1 MRASPAAA
9 AVILAIAACGS
20 SSAASPTSSTAPVAT
35 TPASPTSSTATTA
48 TTPASPTSSTATVAA
63 TPGAAACGPSS
74 ERTLLS
80 NRQARVY
87 ASTGFVYGCA
97 TGAGR
102 TYRLGSLTDCM
113 RSARAAPI
121 RLAGRIVAYGLQ
133 RCGVDTGSS
142 QVLVQRLSDGRQLRT
157 LSTTTGPAAPESY
170 VQVASLVVRADGAVA
185 WIGIAHSIVRRT
197 QDIEVHRADRRGET
211 ELDSGPA
218 VVPGSLRLMG
228 STLTWRH
235 GAATRT
241 ANLL

>member
-35 TPASPTSSTATTA
+35 TA
-48 TTPASPTSSTATVAA
+48 
-63 TPGAAACGPSS
+63 GAAACGPSS
-74 ERTLLS
+74 GQTLLS

-87 ASTGFVYGCA
+87 ASGGFVYGCA

-102 TYRLGSLTDCM
+102 SYRLGSVTNCM

-121 RLAGRIVAYGLQ
+121 RLAGGIVAYGLQ

-142 QVLVQRLSDGRQLRT
+142 QVLVQRLSDGRQLRM
-157 LSTTTGPAAPESY
+157 LSATTSPRAPESY
-170 VQVASLVVRADGAVA
+170 EQVASLVVRADGAVA
-185 WIGIAHSIVRRT
+185 WIGVAHSIVRHT
-197 QDIEVHRADRRGET
+197 QDIEVHRGDRRGSR

-218 VVPGSLRLMG
+218 VIPGSLRLVG
-228 STLTWRH
+228 TTLTWRH
-235 GAATRT
+235 GTATRT
-241 ANLL
+241 ASLL